1 MTEAIM
7 EWKLADVK
15 NRFSELVKKALS
27 EEPQMVSRRKDR
39 VVVISESEYQHL
51 TGQKPNFIEFLLE
64 RNLNLDGVD
73 LKRDRSLS
81 RKVEL

>member
-1 MTEAIM
+1 M
-7 EWKLADVK
+7 EWKLADAK

-27 EEPQMVSRRKDR
+27 EGPQMVSRRKDR